1 MLRLRLREGVTERD
15 FQQRFG
21 HPLPLSWRK
30 KAGMLPPSLIISDEG
45 GIRLTQEGFLV
56 SNAIILQLLSI

>member
-1 MLRLRLREGVTERD
+1 
-15 FQQRFG
+15 
-21 HPLPLSWRK
+21 
-30 KAGMLPPSLIISDEG
+30 MLPPSLIISDEG